1 MVPLRGLM
9 TQQKAGSPP
18 LWAVR
23 GENEAQ
29 TWPTSTQRLRVTTAR
44 QQTALLGREGPRAI
58 TFPCGLHG
66 LSVAFRAQACT
77 QSCLTLCDPVDCS
90 PPGSSD
96 HGIGQARILKRV
108 AMPSSRGSSQCRD
121 RTCISYVS
129 FISYDS
135 CIGRWFLY
143 QQRYLGST

>member
-77 QSCLTLCDPVDCS
+77 QSCLTLCDPVTVALQAPLTMGFPRQGS
-90 PPGSSD
+90 WSRLLFPPPGD
-96 HGIGQARILKRV
+96 LPDPWKMVCTHPKPGEQD
-108 AMPSSRGSSQCRD
+108 PS
-121 RTCISYVS
+121 
-129 FISYDS
+129 
-135 CIGRWFLY
+135 GREWAV
-143 QQRYLGST
+143 